1 MYLVDGAFTLA
12 KKLLNYGLPLF
23 GSFNFLLIN
32 ANVCF
37 GSHIFLVVFFAI
49 GKNIVSKLEKC
60 LE

>member
-12 KKLLNYGLPLF
+12 KKMLNYGLPLV
-23 GSFNFLLIN
+23 GSSSFLIIN
-32 ANVCF
+32 VNVCF

>member
-12 KKLLNYGLPLF
+12 KKMLNYGLPLV
-23 GSFNFLLIN
+23 GSSSLLLIY

-37 GSHIFLVVFFAI
+37 GSHFFLI
-49 GKNIVSKLEKC
+49 GKNIVSKLAKC